1 MIPGQESGARSVL
14 TAAALTY
21 VASDSYPCSIW
32 RSSSVS
38 GATDVEVS
46 GRGSVDMKGGAA
58 ALVTPL
64 FAAVLLVFLGT
75 MAWTGAGINI
85 EREILIA
92 FDLLLVLVL
101 ALLLYTISA
110 RDPQSGPGAFDV
122 VQVVLIASALAAD
135 AVALQAIGARISEFG
150 FTPNRVAALGMN
162 VILFVN
168 LAWSAVLNVR
178 FLRGRGTF
186 PAIERWQTGY
196 MPVYAAWAAIV
207 VVAFPVLFGY
217 L

>member
-1 MIPGQESGARSVL
+1 
-14 TAAALTY
+14 
-21 VASDSYPCSIW
+21 
-32 RSSSVS
+32 
-38 GATDVEVS
+38 
-46 GRGSVDMKGGAA
+46 MKSGAA

-162 VILFVN
+162 LILLVN
-168 LAWSAVLNVR
+168 LAWSAVLYVR
-178 FLRGRGTF
+178 FLGARSTF
-186 PAIERWQTGY
+186 SAIERWQTGY
-196 MPVYAAWAAIV
+196 VPVYALWAALV
-207 VVAFPVLFGY
+207 VIAFPPLFGFA
-217 L
+217 